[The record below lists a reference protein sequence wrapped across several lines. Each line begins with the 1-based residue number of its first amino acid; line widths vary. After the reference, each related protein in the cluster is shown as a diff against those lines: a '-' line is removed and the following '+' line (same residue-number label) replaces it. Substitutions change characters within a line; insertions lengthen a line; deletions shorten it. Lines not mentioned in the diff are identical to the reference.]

1 MIKKKINK
9 ILVALDGSKNSQR
22 VLDMGIYLA
31 RKADTKLI
39 GITVISNIPKKYHH
53 LSYPEKPVLLVADKM
68 MESAKRKC
76 AQNGIL
82 FERKIDFGDPGSKIT
97 KFAESL
103 NFDIIIIGTRG
114 MSGIK
119 EKLLGSVSNHVVHK
133 SSIPVMIV
141 K

>member
-1 MIKKKINK
+1 MIKKKIKK
-9 ILVALDGSKNSQR
+9 ILIALDGSENSQR
-22 VLDMGIYLA
+22 ALDMGIFMA
-31 RKADTKLI
+31 RTYDTKLI
-39 GITVISNIPKKYHH
+39 GINIVSNIPKKYHH
-53 LSYPEKPVLLVADKM
+53 LSYPEKPVLLAADKM
-68 MESAKRKC
+68 MELAKKKC

-82 FERKIDFGDPGSKIT
+82 FERKRAVGDPGPKIT
-97 KFAESL
+97 QFAKSF

-119 EKLLGSVSNHVVHK
+119 EQLLGSVSNYVVHK

>member
-1 MIKKKINK
+1 MIEKKIKK

-22 VLDMGIYLA
+22 ALSMGVFLA
-31 RKADTKLI
+31 RNCDTKLV
-39 GITVISNIPKKYHH
+39 GMNVISNIPKKYHH
-53 LSYPEKPVLLVADKM
+53 LSYPEKPVLIAADNM
-68 MESAKRKC
+68 LESAKTFC

-82 FERKIDFGDPGSKIT
+82 FERKIDFGDPGPKIT

-103 NFDIIIIGTRG
+103 NFDIIILGTRG

-119 EKLLGSVSNHVVHK
+119 EKFFGSVSNYVVHK
-133 SSIPVMIV
+133 SSVPVMIV

>member
-22 VLDMGIYLA
+22 ALDMGIFLA
-31 RKADTKLI
+31 RKSDTKLM
-39 GITVISNIPKKYHH
+39 GITIISNIPKKYHY
-53 LSYPEKPVLLVADKM
+53 LSYPEKPVLLAADKM
-68 MESAKRKC
+68 MESAKKKC

-82 FERKIDFGDPGSKIT
+82 FERKIDFGDPGPKIT

-119 EKLLGSVSNHVVHK
+119 ETLLGSVSNHIVHK
-133 SSIPVMIV
+133 SSVPVMIV

>member
-1 MIKKKINK
+1 MIKKKIDK

-22 VLDMGIYLA
+22 ALSMGIFLA
-31 RKADTKLI
+31 RQSDIKLI
-39 GITVISNIPKKYHH
+39 GINIITNIPKKYHH
-53 LSYPEKPVLLVADKM
+53 LSYPEKPILFATDNM
-68 MESAKRKC
+68 MECAKKLC
-76 AQNGIL
+76 AENGIL
-82 FERKIDFGDPGSKIT
+82 FERKIDFGDPGPKII

-103 NFDIIIIGTRG
+103 NFDIIVIGTRG

-119 EKLLGSVSNHVVHK
+119 EKLLGSVSNYVIHK

>member
-1 MIKKKINK
+1 MIKKKIYK

-22 VLDMGIYLA
+22 ALDMGIYLA
-31 RKADTKLI
+31 RKSDIKLI
-39 GITVISNIPKKYHH
+39 GITIISNIPKKYHH
-53 LSYPEKPVLLVADKM
+53 LSYPEKRVLLVADKM

-82 FERKIDFGDPGSKIT
+82 FERKIDFGDPGPKIT

-103 NFDIIIIGTRG
+103 NFDIVIIGTRG

-133 SSIPVMIV
+133 SSVPVMIV

>member
-22 VLDMGIYLA
+22 ALDMGIFLA
-31 RKADTKLI
+31 RKSDTKLM

-53 LSYPEKPVLLVADKM
+53 LSYSEKPVLLAADKM
-68 MESAKRKC
+68 MESAKKKC

-82 FERKIDFGDPGSKIT
+82 FEKKIDFGNPGPKIT

-119 EKLLGSVSNHVVHK
+119 EKILGSVSNHIVHK
-133 SSIPVMIV
+133 SSVPTMIV

>member
-22 VLDMGIYLA
+22 ALDMGIFLA
-31 RKADTKLI
+31 RKSDTKLM
-39 GITVISNIPKKYHH
+39 GITIISNIPKKYHH
-53 LSYPEKPVLLVADKM
+53 LGYPEKPVLLAADKM
-68 MESAKRKC
+68 MESAKKKC

-82 FERKIDFGDPGSKIT
+82 FEKKIDFGNPGPKIT

-119 EKLLGSVSNHVVHK
+119 ETILGSVSNHIVHK
-133 SSIPVMIV
+133 SSVPVMIV

>member
-9 ILVALDGSKNSQR
+9 ILVALDGSKNSQH
-22 VLDMGIYLA
+22 VLDMGIFLA
-31 RKADTKLI
+31 RKSDTKLM
-39 GITVISNIPKKYHH
+39 GITIVSNIPKKYHH
-53 LSYPEKPVLLVADKM
+53 LSYPEKPVLLAADKM
-68 MESAKRKC
+68 MESAKKKC

-82 FERKIDFGDPGSKIT
+82 FEKKIDFGNPGPKIT

-103 NFDIIIIGTRG
+103 NFDIMIIGTRG

-119 EKLLGSVSNHVVHK
+119 EKIIGSVSNHIVHK
-133 SSIPVMIV
+133 SSVPTMIV

>member
-22 VLDMGIYLA
+22 ALDMGIFLA
-31 RKADTKLI
+31 RKSATKLI
-39 GITVISNIPKKYHH
+39 GINVISNIPKKYHH
-53 LSYPEKPVLLVADKM
+53 LSYPEKPVLLAAENM
-68 MESAKRKC
+68 MESAKKLC
-76 AQNGIL
+76 AQSGIL
-82 FERKIDFGDPGSKIT
+82 FERKIDFGDPGPKIT

-103 NFDIIIIGTRG
+103 SFDIIIIGTRG

-119 EKLLGSVSNHVVHK
+119 EKLLGSISNHVVHK

>member
-22 VLDMGIYLA
+22 ALDMGIFLA
-31 RKADTKLI
+31 RKFDVKLM
-39 GITVISNIPKKYHH
+39 GITIISNIPKKYHH
-53 LSYPEKPVLLVADKM
+53 LSYPEKPALLAADKM
-68 MESAKRKC
+68 MESAKKKC
-76 AQNGIL
+76 AQNEIL
-82 FERKIDFGDPGSKIT
+82 FERKIDFGDPGPKIT

-103 NFDIIIIGTRG
+103 NCDIIIIGTRG

-119 EKLLGSVSNHVVHK
+119 ERLLGSVSNHIVHK
-133 SSIPVMIV
+133 SSIPVLIV

>member
-9 ILVALDGSKNSQR
+9 ILVAIDGSKNSQR
-22 VLDMGIYLA
+22 ALDMGIFLA
-31 RKADTKLI
+31 RKSDTKLI

-53 LSYPEKPVLLVADKM
+53 LSYPEKPVLLAAEKM
-68 MESAKRKC
+68 MESAKVKC

-82 FERKIDFGDPGSKIT
+82 FERKIDFGDPGTKIT
-97 KFAESL
+97 KFAKSL

-119 EKLLGSVSNHVVHK
+119 EKFLGSVSNHVVHK
-133 SSIPVMIV
+133 SAVPIMIV